1 MLRLFLYSPL
11 FVMFVRRLP
20 SSRRV
25 LSALRP
31 ARRKPRNLI
40 RAARRSGAVPP
51 FWRVVDGRITGPDG
65 EPARGRMPDVTP
77 PPHLSAWW
85 KLALDAKGLPW
96 MADGHGANARL
107 FVPALFE
114 RMARAELAAVTAESL
129 RGQPA
134 PLPLKR
140 NLHWT
145 LIVLLIFLLWQG
157 FISGWRLLPD
167 SADQGFAA
175 LQSRAELWRNMGAL
189 DVARV
194 IRNHEYW
201 RCITALTLHADAQ
214 HFFGNL
220 LFGGLLL
227 GVAARRMGLGTALLL
242 AVLAGTLGNA
252 ANTLYRPL
260 HHVSLGFSTAVFSLA
275 GIIGADSAL
284 REGRAPDARRKV
296 LLPLGAAL
304 ALLAMLGT
312 EGERTDYAAH
322 IFGLAA
328 GIGLGL
334 IAGYV
339 LRERGVPRPA
349 LQILLGLIALLL
361 PLLAWIAAIRA

>member
-1 MLRLFLYSPL
+1 MLRLFLYSPRSA
-11 FVMFVRRLP
+11 MFARRLP

-25 LSALRP
+25 LSVLHP
-31 ARRKPRNLI
+31 TRRKPRNLI
-40 RAARRSGAVPP
+40 RATRRSSAVPL

-65 EPARGRMPDVTP
+65 EPARGRMPDATP
-77 PPHLSAWW
+77 PPPLSAWW
-85 KLALDAKGLPW
+85 KLALDAKGIPW
-96 MADGHGANARL
+96 MADAHGTNARL

-129 RGQPA
+129 RGLPA

-157 FISGWRLLPD
+157 VISGWWLLPD

-175 LQSRAELWRNMGAL
+175 LQSRAELWRNMGAM

-194 IRNHEYW
+194 LRNHEYW

-227 GVAARRMGLGTALLL
+227 GLAARRLGLGMALLL
-242 AVLAGTLGNA
+242 AVLGGTLGNV
-252 ANTLYRPL
+252 ANALYRPFS
-260 HHVSLGFSTAVFSLA
+260 HVSLGFSTAVFSLA
-275 GIIGADSAL
+275 GIIGADNAL
-284 REGRAPDARRKV
+284 REGPAPDGRRKV
-296 LLPLGAAL
+296 LLPLGTVL

-312 EGERTDYAAH
+312 EGEHTDYAAH
-322 IFGLAA
+322 IFGLTA
-328 GIGLGL
+328 GIGLGV

-349 LQILLGLIALLL
+349 FQIILGLIALLL
-361 PLLAWIAAIRA
+361 LLLAWIAAIRA